1 MILVT
6 GATGFVGRRLVARLV
21 EVGRA
26 VRALARR
33 EADLP
38 EVEFVPGDVRDLST
52 VVSAARG
59 CETVTHLVGIIRE
72 GRGASFHD
80 IHARGTD
87 NVVRACEEA
96 GVPRLLH
103 MSALG
108 ARPKARSRYHRS
120 KWEAEEIV
128 RGSSLDS
135 TIFRPSVIFGAGNS
149 FLPQVRALLRR
160 GRVIPIIGDGMS
172 LLQPVWVEDVVSC
185 FVGALDNADTV
196 GQAYELGGAETLSF
210 EQLLDLLAEADGIEK
225 PKVHLP
231 VWIMR
236 PVVAAMSGLLPNFPI
251 TSDQLTMLLEDNTCD
266 IAAMRETFGVEP
278 ASIRDRL
285 SD

>member
-1 MILVT
+1 
-6 GATGFVGRRLVARLV
+6 
-21 EVGRA
+21 
-26 VRALARR
+26 
-33 EADLP
+33 
-38 EVEFVPGDVRDLST
+38 
-52 VVSAARG
+52 
-59 CETVTHLVGIIRE
+59 
-72 GRGASFHD
+72 
-80 IHARGTD
+80 
-87 NVVRACEEA
+87 
-96 GVPRLLH
+96 

-266 IAAMRETFGVEP
+266 ITAMRETFGIEP
-278 ASIRDRL
+278 ASVRDHL